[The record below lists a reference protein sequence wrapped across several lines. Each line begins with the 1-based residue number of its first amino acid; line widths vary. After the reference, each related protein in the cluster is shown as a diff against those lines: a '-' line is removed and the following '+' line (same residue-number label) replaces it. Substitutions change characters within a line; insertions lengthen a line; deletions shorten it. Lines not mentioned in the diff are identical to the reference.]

1 MTLRQQVDGQI
12 GRFHKALGDVTG
24 LYPLRGEDAE
34 SVVYVYNDMV
44 EITFRWF
51 DSPELASRM
60 FEEEAIKD
68 GERLEFR
75 PYRAKGDFPAGL
87 RLAQTHQLLRMIE
100 VTLANMGFYRF
111 RTEQFDYSEAVAFF
125 PCPILVQWKPTS
137 LYFQST
143 VVNKKEVAE

>member
-24 LYPLRGEDAE
+24 LYPLRAEDDDT
-34 SVVYVYNDMV
+34 VVYVYNDMV

-60 FEEEAIKD
+60 FESDAVD

-75 PYRAKGDFPAGL
+75 PYRAKGSYHEGL
-87 RLAQTHQLLRMIE
+87 RLAQTDQLLKTIG
-100 VTLANMGFYRF
+100 VTLANMGFYRY
-111 RTEQFDYSEAVAFF
+111 RSDQFDFSEAVAFF

-143 VVNKKEVAE
+143 VVNKKKEVTE